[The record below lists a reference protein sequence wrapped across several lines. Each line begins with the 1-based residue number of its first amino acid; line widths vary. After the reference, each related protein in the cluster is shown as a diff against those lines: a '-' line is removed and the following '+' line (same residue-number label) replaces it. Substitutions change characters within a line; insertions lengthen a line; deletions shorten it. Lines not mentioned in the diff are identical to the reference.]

1 MMHERP
7 PRPEQDI
14 SLRPMTDGLEAIDL
28 QILHLLSQRFAS
40 AALDTQNHKTAD
52 AVGDENHRT
61 ATLSRVRRKAF
72 ELGIPVSLV
81 TDFWDR
87 MLDAEQARLEQVLR
101 RREG

>member
-1 MMHERP
+1 
-7 PRPEQDI
+7 
-14 SLRPMTDGLEAIDL
+14 MTDGLEAIDL
-28 QILHLLSQRFAS
+28 QILQLLSLRFAS
-40 AALDTQNHKTAD
+40 SSAD
-52 AVGDENHRT
+52 AEKHGTGVGVGDEDHRA
-61 ATLSRVRRKAF
+61 ATLSRIRRKAF